1 MFALNRN
8 IFPNCIIICIFADI
22 DGCSRPM
29 CGYTVVSKA
38 AVLPLSADFSEA
50 PIQCTAAGNLVQLL
64 VFIYYIN

>member
-1 MFALNRN
+1 
-8 IFPNCIIICIFADI
+8 
-22 DGCSRPM
+22 M